1 MSVAEIILSLEMGM
15 IYGIVAM
22 GIYFTFRVI
31 DFPDLTCD
39 GSFVLGACVSGV
51 MIKAGYNPLLSL
63 LIALLSGAISGVFT
77 GILNT
82 KLKITNLLSGILMA
96 FMLYSINL
104 KIMGGSPN
112 ITLME
117 DVTIFTNLDPLLT
130 LGLICLLVWC
140 LCGYTLSTDFG
151 LALRSIG
158 QNKRVALNGG
168 VNVERMTIL
177 GLALGNSLI
186 AFGGGL
192 LSQHQ
197 GFVDVGSGVGTIII
211 GLASL
216 MIGEKVFPFRS
227 PWWGGLACIVGSVIY
242 RLFISFALHSDT
254 LGFET
259 QDLNLI
265 TGLLVIGAMVLPRRH
280 LC

>member
-1 MSVAEIILSLEMGM
+1 MSLAEVVLSLEMGM
-15 IYGIVAM
+15 IYGIVAI
-22 GIYFTFRVI
+22 GIYFTFRII

-39 GSFVLGACVSGV
+39 GSFILGACVSGV
-51 MIKAGYNPLLSL
+51 MIKAGYDPFLSL
-63 LIALLSGAISGVFT
+63 LLALLSGAIA
-77 GILNT
+77 GILTGVLNT
-82 KLKITNLLSGILMA
+82 RFKVTNLLSGILVA

-117 DVTIFTNLDPLLT
+117 DVTIFTDFDPLLV
-130 LGLICLLVWC
+130 LGLTCLSVC
-140 LCGYTLSTDFG
+140 GLCGYILSTDFG

-158 QNKRVALNGG
+158 QNKRLALNGG
-168 VNVERMTIL
+168 VNVDRMITL
-177 GLALGNSLI
+177 GLAFGNALI

-211 GLASL
+211 GLASV
-216 MIGEKVFPFRS
+216 MIGEKIFPFRS
-227 PWWGGLACIVGSVIY
+227 PWWGVFSCVAGSVVY
-242 RLFISFALHSDT
+242 RLFISFALHSDI
-254 LGFET
+254 LGLES

-265 TGLLVIGAMVLPRRH
+265 TGLLVIGVMVLPRRR